1 MKGPF
6 RGPFLFPAITASPP
20 QNGKELA
27 SKENRIDNITTTKG
41 ENSMQDVRHPHVRVK
56 LIGED
61 GNVFFILGRVSQAMK
76 REQVSDAEQ
85 KAFMAEAMSNDYDH
99 ALRVVDQWVTADSDP
114 EDSWNHSERI
124 DCDVCAEGDE

>member
-1 MKGPF
+1 MAKNWQARRIELTTLPPPKG
-6 RGPFLFPAITASPP
+6 
-20 QNGKELA
+20 K
-27 SKENRIDNITTTKG
+27 
-41 ENSMQDVRHPHVRVK
+41 NSMQDVRHPHVRVK